1 MSEQSTA
8 DRLAEQRRLATCVI
22 EGDPFCDAL
31 HECVAMYE
39 HVRDSD
45 KAVPPELVENLRH
58 RLKEAEE
65 GTQIDVV
72 NMMEIHNRFSDMIKP
87 ARPYSVAYIYDQ
99 KGQMRKLRFLGPI
112 PIIRRMVVV
121 SVIALIVFVLA
132 KSLAAT
138 SSLTW
143 LTDNKQFL
151 DAITLM
157 SAAAVGACFSN
168 LFRAYKYVSASMFD
182 PKLDMTYWIRLI
194 LGVTAGYIL
203 AEVLSDFIIGSPV
216 GNGSGSAQVSGLT
229 KPLLAILGGFSASAV
244 YAILERLVQAV
255 ESIVRGDVTAMVQS
269 REAEI
274 RSRLEREMTQRRVN
288 MAKEM
293 MEARARLKETGD
305 TGAID
310 AELDKLI
317 KNALSSS

>member
-1 MSEQSTA
+1 MSEQKTGNSVKTLRRPTA
-8 DRLAEQRRLATCVI
+8 CII

-45 KAVPPELVENLRH
+45 KDVPPELAENLRL
-58 RLKEAEE
+58 RLQEVEDGKPL
-65 GTQIDVV
+65 DVLS
-72 NMMEIHNRFSDMIKP
+72 MMEIHNRFADMIKP

-121 SVIALIVFVLA
+121 SVVALIVFVLA
-132 KSLAAT
+132 KSLRVT
-138 SSLTW
+138 STLTW
-143 LTDNKQFL
+143 LTNNKQFL
-151 DAITLM
+151 EAVTLM
-157 SAAAVGACFSN
+157 SAAAVGSCFSN

-194 LGVTAGYIL
+194 LGITAGYIL
-203 AEVLSDFIIGSPV
+203 AEVLSDIIINNPA
-216 GNGSGSAQVSGLT
+216 NGEPATGAFSGLT

-255 ESIVRGDVTAMVQS
+255 ESIVRGDAAAIVES

-274 RSRLEREMTQRRVN
+274 RSRLERESTQRRVIL
-288 MAKEM
+288 AKEM
-293 MEARARLKETGD
+293 MEARAKLKSTGD
-305 TGAID
+305 TSAID
-310 AELDKLI
+310 ADLDKMI
-317 KNALSSS
+317 KNALGSS